1 MYDNLMDYNRLDQL
15 AGLEDRILYFLLSEK
30 NKSPR
35 ELELVHR
42 IWRILY
48 YNDVDALIDDEKHPL
63 PKYKDIV
70 KLISAD
76 NSHQADKRIFRSPR
90 VEEAWT
96 DECSILKIYVDTI
109 IPKNHL
115 YSVVNIGIDVICNTK
130 IINLAVP
137 DTEPNVWIDEE
148 GEEGEEKT
156 PITVMTMSRVTAL
169 TQAIISLLNGAAI
182 QGVGKIIFSSQLSI
196 YNKGQY
202 ALWNNRNFEGLKLVM
217 GVGMGSVS

>member
-15 AGLEDRILYFLLSEK
+15 VGLEDRILYFLLSEK

-96 DECSILKIYVDTI
+96 DECSMIKIYPDTI

-115 YSVVNIGIDVICNTK
+115 LSVVNVGIEVICNTK

-137 DTEPNVWIDEE
+137 DECENVWVDEID
-148 GEEGEEKT
+148 GEPLT
-156 PITVMTMSRVTAL
+156 IMTMSRVTAL
-169 TQAIISLLNGAAI
+169 TQAIISLLNGAQI
-182 QGVGKIIFSSQLSI
+182 QGVGKVIFSAQHSI
-196 YNKGQY
+196 YNKAQY
-202 ALWNNRNFEGLKLVM
+202 ALWNNRNFEGIKLVM
-217 GVGMGSVS
+217 GISMGSVS